1 MEILWSVEPII
12 FVQRWFGE
20 SWSWF
25 FETMTQLGS
34 GGGIAIAFALAF
46 WLKGRKLAWSLAS
59 AVIFVTAINAA
70 IWSLFYVPRPQH
82 PQISVYKQ
90 LDVSSFPSG
99 HTGTA
104 TMLWGSLTV
113 LSYLPAVITVCIVAL
128 VMLSRIYLGVHYLMD
143 LLGGLA
149 VGLISLFIYQR
160 LLPVLVR
167 WFSGRTFHFFLVL
180 SFALPIVAFPAADA
194 FPDGWEVFG
203 AAVGVAI
210 GMPLE
215 YWYVRYHPA
224 QVSLQK
230 QVVKV
235 AIGLGVLA
243 GIVFVARLI
252 SSNELPRDPIAYGLA
267 VFWIVFPA
275 PALFARMGLSRTVE
289 QRLR

>member
-99 HTGTA
+99 H
-104 TMLWGSLTV
+104 
-113 LSYLPAVITVCIVAL
+113 I
-128 VMLSRIYLGVHYLMD
+128 
-143 LLGGLA
+143 
-149 VGLISLFIYQR
+149 FIYQR

-194 FPDGWEVFG
+194 FPDGWEIFG
-203 AAVGVAI
+203 AAVGVASDYSHRL
-210 GMPLE
+210 PLKA
-215 YWYVRYHPA
+215 VRRE
-224 QVSLQK
+224 L
-230 QVVKV
+230 
-235 AIGLGVLA
+235 
-243 GIVFVARLI
+243 LI
-252 SSNELPRDPIAYGLA
+252 SQLEIA
-267 VFWIVFPA
+267 V
-275 PALFARMGLSRTVE
+275 SQVE
-289 QRLR
+289 

>member
-1 MEILWSVEPII
+1 MEILWSVEPLI
-12 FVQRWFGE
+12 FVQRLFGD
-20 SWSWF
+20 WSWF
-25 FETMTQLGS
+25 FEAVTQLGS

-46 WLKGRKLAWSLAS
+46 WLKGRKLAWSLAG
-59 AVIFVTAINAA
+59 AVIFVTAINAV

-82 PQISVYKQ
+82 PQVKVYKQ

-104 TMLWGSLTV
+104 TILWGSLTALGYMPV
-113 LSYLPAVITVCIVAL
+113 FITVGIVAL

-149 VGLISLFIYQR
+149 IGLILLFIYQR

-167 WFSGRTFHFFLVL
+167 WFSGRTFRFFLVL
-180 SFALPIVAFPAADA
+180 SLVLPIVTFPAADA
-194 FPDGWEVFG
+194 FPDGWKVFG
-203 AAVGVAI
+203 AAVGTAI

-224 QVSLQK
+224 QVSLRK

-235 AIGLGVLA
+235 AIGLGVMG

-252 SSNELPRDPIAYGLA
+252 SSNELPRDPIAYSMA
-267 VFWIVFPA
+267 VVWILLLA
-275 PALFARMGLSRTVE
+275 PALFARMGLSKTVE

>member
-1 MEILWSVEPII
+1 M
-12 FVQRWFGE
+12 FGE

-25 FETMTQLGS
+25 FEAVTQLGS

-46 WLKGRKLAWSLAS
+46 WLKGRKLAWSLAG

-70 IWSLFYVPRPQH
+70 IWLLFYVPRPQH
-82 PQISVYKQ
+82 SQINVYKQ

-104 TMLWGSLTV
+104 MILWGSLTA
-113 LSYLPAVITVCIVAL
+113 LGYIPAVITVCIVAL

-149 VGLISLFIYQR
+149 IGLILLFIYQR

-167 WFSGRTFHFFLVL
+167 WFSGRTFRFFLVL
-180 SFALPIVAFPAADA
+180 SLALPIVTFPAADA
-194 FPDGWEVFG
+194 FPDGWKVFG
-203 AAVGVAI
+203 AAVGVGIA
-210 GMPLE
+210 MPLE

-224 QVSLQK
+224 PVSLRK

-243 GIVFVARLI
+243 AIVFAARLI
-252 SSNELPRDPIAYGLA
+252 SSNELPRDPIAYGTA
-267 VFWIVFPA
+267 VFWLLFLA